1 MAQGTDISHF
11 AFTIFYKSRIFAPP
25 FKKETFFDF

>member
-1 MAQGTDISHF
+1 MTQGTDISHF

-25 FKKETFFDF
+25 FKKGNLF